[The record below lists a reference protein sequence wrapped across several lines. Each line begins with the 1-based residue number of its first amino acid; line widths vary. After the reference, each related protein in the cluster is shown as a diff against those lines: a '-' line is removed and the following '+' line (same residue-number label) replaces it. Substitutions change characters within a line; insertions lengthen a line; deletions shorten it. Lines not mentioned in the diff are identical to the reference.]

1 MNQRVYLGKRDIS
14 FSIFFFNWI
23 ASCVFRQDLKKYE
36 SEVIV
41 GAQCGYAVLRGA
53 HVYVPGI
60 ISTSRCKSSL
70 HVKLLN
76 REQKKS
82 LFN

>member
-1 MNQRVYLGKRDIS
+1 MNHIERDMS
-14 FSIFFFNWI
+14 FNILCFFNWI
-23 ASCVFRQDLKKYE
+23 ESCAFRQDLKKYE

-70 HVKLLN
+70 HLKLLN
-76 REQKKS
+76 REEKTS
-82 LFN
+82 PH